1 MTARLVVV
9 ASLLSCRN
17 YFQTFYCSSY
27 NPHRN
32 FKTSN
37 MGLECCE
44 NITASEDVRV
54 ITSFKK
60 MGLKSALLRG
70 IYNYG
75 YERPSLIQQ
84 RAINQIIQGR
94 DVVVQAQSGT
104 GKTATFC
111 IGTLQLLDPSRK
123 EMQAL
128 FLAPTRELASQVHR
142 VVTALADHLSIKCM
156 LCCGGKNN
164 IGQMSKSLGQ
174 GYQIVVGTP
183 GRILDLLRSGFL
195 KPSNLRITVIDEADE
210 MLNQGLRE
218 QLEWIFRYLPTGTSS
233 GEVEPF
239 RSVVK
244 SPMQRIVV
252 SATWTSGCR
261 DVMERFLEN
270 PVCLLVP
277 QDELS
282 LSGIKQYYIDT
293 GGEMWKF
300 ETLTDIFASVCLPQ
314 TVIFVNTRRK
324 VDWLSERLCI
334 DGFTVTAAHGDL
346 DQGTRDRVMNEFRAG
361 RSRVLVTTDIWAR
374 GIDVQTVGLVV
385 NYDLPQTAAVY
396 LHRIGRSGRFGR
408 RGLAISFVADGND
421 VAHLNGIAKTYSIT
435 IAPTPPN
442 LTDLTN
448 SSELENAQ
456 FSPSLEIANQEAMKV
471 KPTADHQIPMTAP
484 MSASKKRKLKV
495 LRNRKRRQKSTAKK
509 RSSVNIPP

>member
-1 MTARLVVV
+1 MAAHPLILNGACAR
-9 ASLLSCRN
+9 SEIREM
-17 YFQTFYCSSY
+17 
-27 NPHRN
+27 
-32 FKTSN
+32 FKNSDFD
-37 MGLECCE
+37 LDVRE
-44 NITASEDVRV
+44 NITVSENVRV

-60 MGLKSALLRG
+60 MGLKSGLLCG

-123 EMQAL
+123 ETQAL
-128 FLAPTRELASQVHR
+128 FLAPTRELASQVHQ
-142 VVTALADHLSIKCM
+142 VVTALADNLPIKCM
-156 LCCGGKNN
+156 LCCGGKSNV
-164 IGQMSKSLGQ
+164 GQMSKSLSQ

-218 QLEWIFRYLPTGTSS
+218 QLEWIFKYLPTRSS
-233 GEVEPF
+233 SAEVEPF
-239 RSVVK
+239 RGVK

-261 DVMERFLEN
+261 NVMEQFLEN

-277 QDELS
+277 QDELN
-282 LSGIKQYYIDT
+282 LSGIRQYYIDT
-293 GGEMWKF
+293 SDEMWKF
-300 ETLTDIFASVCLPQ
+300 ETLTDIFASVCVPQ

-324 VDWLSERLCI
+324 ADWLSKRLCM
-334 DGFTVTAAHGDL
+334 DGFTATAAHGDL
-346 DQGTRDRVMNEFRAG
+346 DQATRDRVMNEFRAG
-361 RSRVLVTTDIWAR
+361 RSRILVTTDIWAR

-385 NYDLPQTAAVY
+385 NYDLPQTAPVY

-408 RGLAISFVADGND
+408 RGLAISFVAGGND
-421 VAHLNGIAKTYSIT
+421 AAHLNSIAKTYSIT
-435 IAPTPPN
+435 ISPTPPN
-442 LTDLTN
+442 LADLTN
-448 SSELENAQ
+448 LPELENVQ
-456 FSPSLEIANQEAMKV
+456 FVPSLEIVKRKTMKSATDYQTSV
-471 KPTADHQIPMTAP
+471 
-484 MSASKKRKLKV
+484 SASMSTPKKRKLKI
-495 LRNRKRRQKSTAKK
+495 LRIRKRRQKSTAKK
-509 RSSVNIPP
+509 HTSVNISS